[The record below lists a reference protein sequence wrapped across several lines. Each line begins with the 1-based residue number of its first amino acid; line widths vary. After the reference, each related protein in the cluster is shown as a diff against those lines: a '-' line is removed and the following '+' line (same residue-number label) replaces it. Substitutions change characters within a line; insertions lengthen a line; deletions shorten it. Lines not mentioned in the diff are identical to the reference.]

1 MKKIKKN
8 NLTFLS
14 TALALTI
21 FVSMNNSYAA
31 TPSTTSGIYF
41 PTPIT
46 TSPPAT
52 TTTTTG
58 AAPTSTSGLMIPLP
72 GASAVSPGVNP
83 APATINSPTATPVC
97 VDSGVQGRRCGIEAV
112 TFCKLNPEAQ
122 NCETLNNAKGDAK
135 K

>member
-1 MKKIKKN
+1 MKKY

-21 FVSMNNSYAA
+21 FVSVNNSYAA

-52 TTTTTG
+52 TTTTTTG

-72 GASAVSPGVNP
+72 GTSAVSPGVKP
-83 APATINSPTATPVC
+83 GTISSPTATPVC

-122 NCETLNNAKGDAK
+122 NCQTLNDTLRNTK